1 MSHSVSHAFDRF
13 ETEVVIHEFRRILVP
28 LDGSPFAERAVQ
40 HATEL
45 ATAARGSVVLVRAA
59 DRSHHPRPGQP
70 NDGDGQA
77 QAYLEEVRHQLQ
89 RTGVSAEVAAPH
101 GHAPE
106 SLLAEIAHQEPELIV
121 MTTHSRSGLRHAAI
135 DSVAE
140 AVVASGQAPVLLLR
154 QDAVDGEPRFSS
166 HVGGR
171 VLALLDGSAFAET
184 ALPAALGLARV
195 LESELI
201 LFKAID
207 VYSVPYAVP
216 TELMTVPDL
225 DVQLAWDG
233 SFDVKEAEAYL
244 SLVRRRLK
252 GHAPETPVQITGPG
266 RRPHRAGSRA
276 GIPS

>member
-1 MSHSVSHAFDRF
+1 
-13 ETEVVIHEFRRILVP
+13 
-28 LDGSPFAERAVQ
+28 
-40 HATEL
+40 
-45 ATAARGSVVLVRAA
+45 
-59 DRSHHPRPGQP
+59 
-70 NDGDGQA
+70 
-77 QAYLEEVRHQLQ
+77 
-89 RTGVSAEVAAPH
+89 
-101 GHAPE
+101 
-106 SLLAEIAHQEPELIV
+106 
-121 MTTHSRSGLRHAAI
+121 MTTHSRSGLRHAPI
-135 DSVAE
+135 DGVAE

-166 HVGGR
+166 LVGGR

-252 GHAPETPVQITGPG
+252 GHAPETPVQIRVQAGDLIEQV
-266 RRPHRAGSRA
+266 RALESRA
-276 GIPS
+276 NIGLIVMATRGRSGLAEALRGSTVHDVLGATACPLVVIHSAVRPLADATLSPTLQD